1 VAKRDCE
8 ALLQELQRNKRN
20 RTVKEV
26 ERVLAA
32 CGFQYRPTKREG
44 NLWSSHGVALTL
56 PKPHAGDK
64 VLKLPYVVHVI
75 RKIEEAR
82 EIAQGRDEEPD

>member
-8 ALLQELQRNKRN
+8 APLQELQRNKRN

-26 ERVLAA
+26 ERV
-32 CGFQYRPTKREG
+32 
-44 NLWSSHGVALTL
+44 
-56 PKPHAGDK
+56 GDK

-82 EIAQGRDEEPD
+82 AIAQGWDEEPD

>member
-1 VAKRDCE
+1 V
-8 ALLQELQRNKRN
+8 
-20 RTVKEV
+20 V
-26 ERVLAA
+26 
-32 CGFQYRPTKREG
+32 
-44 NLWSSHGVALTL
+44 LTL

-82 EIAQGRDEEPD
+82 EIAHGRDEEPD

>member
-1 VAKRDCE
+1 MAKRDCE

-26 ERVLAA
+26 ERV
-32 CGFQYRPTKREG
+32 
-44 NLWSSHGVALTL
+44 
-56 PKPHAGDK
+56 GDK